1 MPPKR
6 TIIAAVTSVALI
18 GLLYAGLVLS
28 EDNGDAQQDA
38 AEIAEEAAAQAEA
51 KLTLEEAVALAE
63 KQIPGGK
70 VIESEVDTENG
81 VASYVIDIEKD
92 GLQTVMIAVRTGEV
106 LSAGAVEDD
115 DHEPFGGFFRQ
126 SP

>member
-1 MPPKR
+1 VPPKR
-6 TIIAAVTSVALI
+6 IIIAAVTSVALI

-106 LSAGAVEDD
+106 LSSTLAIRDGLS
-115 DHEPFGGFFRQ
+115 R
-126 SP
+126 

>member
-106 LSAGAVEDD
+106 LSVGAVEDD
-115 DHEPFGGFFRQ
+115 DHEPFGGFFRK